1 MFCCG
6 ASQNPNKG
14 EDRSLVSGSM
24 GKGAMLTSKA
34 GQKVGFF
41 SYHGWEKQ
49 GWAKTTV
56 KPKINQD
63 RIFITPKLCDSG
75 TSWLFCVYDGNGP
88 KGEKV
93 AQEAGAEIVA
103 AVEGSAAKVTDSSTD
118 VPKVL
123 KDAFVESN
131 KKVCKLSSAEKSGCT
146 ATVILVQDL
155 TTLFVANVGDSKA
168 ILGKAEGSTWKAKVL
183 TEEHKPNAAA
193 EKARIEA
200 AGGFVLED
208 EEYGAARVFD
218 TPDPVGQM
226 VAMAS
231 AGMSGGMGGDGMV
244 SSMEPWPGLAMSR
257 CLGHTGVDKI
267 GITAEPT
274 VSTHKIFN
282 DDQVL
287 LVASD
292 GVWDYVEADE
302 ACAFAKQFA
311 PDAHAACKAIVET
324 ASQRWIEDDPTY
336 RDDISCIVVYLPL
349 DASMSSSIS
358 HETVAYTEDSATALS
373 NAKAVEITDIAPQTG
388 TVATGDSPAGDK
400 SEVEKKKAMIKA
412 SKEQKKRSV
421 VTRFG

>member
-49 GWAKTTV
+49 GWAKTV

-231 AGMSGGMGGDGMV
+231 AGMSGGMGGGGMV

-292 GVWDYVEADE
+292 GGKPPATHQRRSNPEQPTIEPQTSRVQDSARARRGAGGGGRG
-302 ACAFAKQFA
+302 ACR
-311 PDAHAACKAIVET
+311 ET
-324 ASQRWIEDDPTY
+324 ARG
-336 RDDISCIVVYLPL
+336 
-349 DASMSSSIS
+349 SIS
-358 HETVAYTEDSATALS
+358 RPCSLGLRRSRRGVRLRQAVRARRACGVQGDRRDCLAAL
-373 NAKAVEITDIAPQTG
+373 DRG
-388 TVATGDSPAGDK
+388 
-400 SEVEKKKAMIKA
+400 
-412 SKEQKKRSV
+412 
-421 VTRFG
+421 

>member
-1 MFCCG
+1 
-6 ASQNPNKG
+6 
-14 EDRSLVSGSM
+14 
-24 GKGAMLTSKA
+24 
-34 GQKVGFF
+34 
-41 SYHGWEKQ
+41 
-49 GWAKTTV
+49 
-56 KPKINQD
+56 
-63 RIFITPKLCDSG
+63 
-75 TSWLFCVYDGNGP
+75 
-88 KGEKV
+88 
-93 AQEAGAEIVA
+93 
-103 AVEGSAAKVTDSSTD
+103 
-118 VPKVL
+118 
-123 KDAFVESN
+123 
-131 KKVCKLSSAEKSGCT
+131 
-146 ATVILVQDL
+146 
-155 TTLFVANVGDSKA
+155 
-168 ILGKAEGSTWKAKVL
+168 
-183 TEEHKPNAAA
+183 
-193 EKARIEA
+193 
-200 AGGFVLED
+200 
-208 EEYGAARVFD
+208 
-218 TPDPVGQM
+218 M